1 MLTIS
6 GQQENKT
13 PDNGI
18 DMADSGYIGV
28 AVRLTEKEWN
38 NYTGGKFF
46 SRYNP
51 NEEGLHYFS
60 YGYQGYWV
68 SGPGQDAPW
77 QDDPPSKY
85 KEPDARDEWM
95 EALPVYAG
103 FMIATTWNG
112 IIEFND
118 RLINAIK
125 TQSEKLQLIFPTK
138 KVMTVMVG
146 KQD

>member
-1 MLTIS
+1 MLSNLTPRS
-6 GQQENKT
+6 GL
-13 PDNGI
+13 
-18 DMADSGYIGV
+18 DMSDSGYIGV
-28 AVRLTEKEWN
+28 AVRLTKEEWDKYTEEKHV
-38 NYTGGKFF
+38 G
-46 SRYNP
+46 RYNP
-51 NEEGLHYFS
+51 TEEGLHYLS

-85 KEPDARDEWM
+85 GEPYDERDEWVK
-95 EALPVYAG
+95 ALPVYAG
-103 FMIATTWNG
+103 FIIATTWNG

-125 TQSEKLQLIFPTK
+125 TQSEKLQRIFPTK

>member
-1 MLTIS
+1 
-6 GQQENKT
+6 
-13 PDNGI
+13 
-18 DMADSGYIGV
+18 MADSGYIGV
-28 AVRLTEKEWN
+28 AVRLTKNEWN
-38 NYTGGKFF
+38 SYTGGEHVG
-46 SRYNP
+46 RYSP
-51 NEEGLHYFS
+51 TKDGLHYFS

-77 QDDPPSKY
+77 QDDPPSKMTD
-85 KEPDARDEWM
+85 ERDEWM
-95 EALPVYAG
+95 EDLPVYAG

-118 RLINAIK
+118 KLLDTIK
-125 TQSEKLQLIFPTK
+125 TQSEKLQQIFPTK

>member
-1 MLTIS
+1 
-6 GQQENKT
+6 
-13 PDNGI
+13 
-18 DMADSGYIGV
+18 MADSGYIGV
-28 AVRLTEKEWN
+28 AVRLTENEWN

-60 YGYQGYWV
+60 YGYQTYWV

-77 QDDPPSKY
+77 QDDPPSK
-85 KEPDARDEWM
+85 KNHEPYDERDEWVK
-95 EALPVYAG
+95 ALPVYAG

-112 IIEFND
+112 IIEFNK
-118 RLINAIK
+118 RLLEAIE
-125 TQSEKLQLIFPTK
+125 TQTEKLQQIFPTK